1 MAPSLVRSCWSL
13 PLSHPL
19 ATELTPTGQGFYYRL
34 SSPLAAGARGWAAR
48 PRDPHRTWCRSPPGA
63 AQGCPG
69 QRFPWP
75 GLAPCRPQFPSSG
88 CTADEIA
95 KPSGAS
101 HCVTFSQWLGEPG
114 CGGGQGL
121 LLGVQGA
128 RASTVHR
135 PELPERPP
143 ASKHPEPAAQLAGTF
158 RAPSWVMTGLHTTIL
173 SRRERYGTIL
183 SSSAP
188 SGTNG

>member
-1 MAPSLVRSCWSL
+1 MASKWFRSPSNSHGGSCSGPGWVPCPTGDLADTERGRWTLPRAAPSL
-13 PLSHPL
+13 PGGL
-19 ATELTPTGQGFYYRL
+19 AARISAGQG
-34 SSPLAAGARGWAAR
+34 SSQWVCDTHG
-48 PRDPHRTWCRSPPGA
+48 RTHH
-63 AQGCPG
+63 
-69 QRFPWP
+69 
-75 GLAPCRPQFPSSG
+75 
-88 CTADEIA
+88 TDETA